1 MAEVVS
7 TVMDNLIL
15 PAILIIAAV
24 LIAMIKKFLEKI
36 TRSIEI
42 KNEMG
47 TLEKRISIRNKLITL
62 ISENVKAAVA
72 ANMQLANEYKEQGRK
87 LTPEEAENLRKS
99 ANQLVMGSLPES
111 LKGDG
116 VLLEIIGGTETLQV
130 LINALI
136 EKYVYE
142 YKTNQVTE

>member
-1 MAEVVS
+1 MADIVS

-24 LIAMIKKFLEKI
+24 LITMIKKFLEKI

-62 ISENVKAAVA
+62 ISENVKAAVG
-72 ANMQLANEYKEQGRK
+72 ANMQLANDYKESGRK

-142 YKTNQVTE
+142 YKTNQVAE

>member
-1 MAEVVS
+1 MGEVVS

-24 LIAMIKKFLEKI
+24 LITMIKKFLEKI

-72 ANMQLANEYKEQGRK
+72 ANMQVANEYKEQGRK

>member
-1 MAEVVS
+1 MGEVVS

-24 LIAMIKKFLEKI
+24 LITMIKKFLEKI
-36 TRSIEI
+36 THSIEI

>member
-1 MAEVVS
+1 MGEVVS

-24 LIAMIKKFLEKI
+24 LITMIKKFLEKI